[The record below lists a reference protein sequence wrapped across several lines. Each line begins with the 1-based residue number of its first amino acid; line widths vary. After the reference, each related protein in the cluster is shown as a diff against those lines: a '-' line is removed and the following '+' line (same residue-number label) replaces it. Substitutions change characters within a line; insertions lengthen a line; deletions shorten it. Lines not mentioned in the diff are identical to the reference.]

1 MILRVIVDDRLG
13 SGSACP
19 WVVVAADGRAL
30 RHGTSSADAWPA
42 AERVE
47 GVLPAAHARLV
58 AVTLP
63 ALSRNRLDRAAAYAI
78 EDQLAAPI
86 EASAIAAAPGI
97 GGATLVAVAD
107 AAQVARIAA
116 AMPRMARLVPEA
128 ALAPP
133 GSGWTWYRS
142 GAGGGF
148 VRRADGS
155 SFAVASADATGALP
169 SELEAALALARLA
182 NAEPAG
188 IDVAFEAPAAMLA
201 RWSEATAV
209 PFAPAAAWRW
219 QDAAERAWRDAP
231 DLLLHRDAGAR
242 DASQQSPWRAL
253 RVPALLVTAALA
265 VHVTGLAIEWAALA
279 VERWQASGALVAL
292 AQQARVPASG
302 DAETVAAALARHHH
316 ALLRRAGKQ
325 SPAGALSL
333 LARAAAPLAT
343 LPHAAVTE
351 ATYAG
356 DTWTLTL
363 TGVDGKALEEL
374 VVRLRDAGIDALA
387 VPGAAGTRLRLALD
401 PAAS

>member
-188 IDVAFEAPAAMLA
+188 IDVAFEAPAA
-201 RWSEATAV
+201 
-209 PFAPAAAWRW
+209 
-219 QDAAERAWRDAP
+219 
-231 DLLLHRDAGAR
+231 
-242 DASQQSPWRAL
+242 
-253 RVPALLVTAALA
+253 
-265 VHVTGLAIEWAALA
+265 
-279 VERWQASGALVAL
+279 
-292 AQQARVPASG
+292 
-302 DAETVAAALARHHH
+302 
-316 ALLRRAGKQ
+316 
-325 SPAGALSL
+325 
-333 LARAAAPLAT
+333 
-343 LPHAAVTE
+343 
-351 ATYAG
+351 
-356 DTWTLTL
+356 
-363 TGVDGKALEEL
+363 
-374 VVRLRDAGIDALA
+374 
-387 VPGAAGTRLRLALD
+387 
-401 PAAS
+401 